1 MPFVAHCLMNRD
13 HLAPAERCSCGV
25 YAVRDVH
32 YAVGYPRAWNGV
44 VLYPALGR
52 VSLWGVVV
60 ECERGW
66 RASHAYPER
75 ILLPVRPG
83 AEASEELDALT
94 AALSV
99 YGVPVLPLVS
109 PWFRD
114 ASAWRRPWD
123 DDPPKAA

>member
-1 MPFVAHCLMNRD
+1 M
-13 HLAPAERCSCGV
+13 
-25 YAVRDVH
+25 
-32 YAVGYPRAWNGV
+32 
-44 VLYPALGR
+44 LYPALGR
-52 VSLWGVVV
+52 VSLWGLVV

-83 AEASEELDALT
+83 AGAAEELDALT

-99 YGVPVLPLVS
+99 YGMPVVPLVS

-114 ASAWRRPWD
+114 EWVWRRPWD
-123 DDPPKAA
+123 DEPPKAA